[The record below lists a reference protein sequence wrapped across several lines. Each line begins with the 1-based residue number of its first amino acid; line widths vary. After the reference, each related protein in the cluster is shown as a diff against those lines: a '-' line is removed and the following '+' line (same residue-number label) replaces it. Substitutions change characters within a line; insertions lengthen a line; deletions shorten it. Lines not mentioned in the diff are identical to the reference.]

1 MPKRCGLKNVMIDNI
16 ISIIENIIMHY
27 VTKFQTK
34 PAHLGFVVD
43 KVAIGKN

>member
-1 MPKRCGLKNVMIDNI
+1 
-16 ISIIENIIMHY
+16 MHY

-43 KVAIGKN
+43 KVAIGKNWKIFNF